1 MIHVEN
7 IGKSFGHTRALNAV
21 SFDVSA
27 GEYAAILGVNGAG
40 KTTLVKILSTLSR
53 PSSGGATVCSFDL
66 LKNSVN
72 IRSHIGVMT
81 HHSFLYP
88 DLSALENLQF
98 YARMYGISWK
108 PRADELLDLVGLY
121 HRRYDPVRTFSR
133 GMQQRLSLA
142 RAILHKPQILLLD
155 EPFAGLDVK
164 ASGMLKRLIHDAI
177 VEDTTVLLTTHDVD
191 FAVQNASRILM
202 LHQGQLM
209 EDCPAKDLSVET
221 VKQKLLDS
229 AP

>member
-7 IGKSFGHTRALNAV
+7 IAKSFGHNQALQNI
-21 SFDVSA
+21 SFDVSK

-53 PSSGGATVCSFDL
+53 PSSGIATINGFNL
-66 LKNSVN
+66 LKKSVD

-81 HHSFLYP
+81 HNSFLYP

-98 YARMYGISWK
+98 YAQMYGISLK
-108 PRADELLDLVGLY
+108 PGVDELLHVVGLY
-121 HRRYDPVRTFSR
+121 HRKYDSVRTFSR

-142 RAILHKPQILLLD
+142 RAVLHKPQILLLD

-164 ASGMLKRLIHDAI
+164 AADMLKNLIRDAI
-177 VEDTTVLLTTHDVD
+177 AEDTTVLLTTHDVD
-191 FAVQNASRILM
+191 FAMHNASRILM

-209 EDCPAKDLSVET
+209 EDSPAKMLSIET
-221 VKQKLLDS
+221 VKQKLIDS
-229 AP
+229 AS